1 MQDLNA
7 PESIDV
13 EKISPERRP
22 SRMRRFFFGSLAR
35 TMVTIV
41 IAFIGVAIIHA
52 LLAGPNSAKKNT
64 NRKSQ
69 NQSKEDLAEANRLLS
84 EKNKTDQEKMLNL
97 TKENQELKGQ
107 GLREEI
113 RLQSTVSAQQ
123 PLAGPQFP
131 PVSAA
136 ADTHKHAP
144 VFSSPVEAVNFMAAQ
159 EQKKAGV
166 TPAYKP
172 MQRVLPPPELPSTQ
186 AHQAQFFTAV
196 TSQENK
202 KEHEK
207 NLLGGSRA
215 SGALSH
221 GVAAVSG
228 LPYPIVIDLTSVS
241 VGPNATSRPIKDC
254 AIIGAASADLS
265 AARIYMQAKTL
276 NCYIG
281 GEYIEQA
288 VDGYIVDLNDGLIGL
303 KGRVDEQSGPYIAE
317 LILASF
323 AAGISKG
330 LAVGETTSTVSAS
343 TGTITTS
350 LTGSAMREG
359 LYSGASSAAE
369 KLAQKLEQK
378 ADKFMPFV
386 EVKPTDKV
394 QIVFSSAVHIPDDY
408 HGVNMRELT
417 WTK

>member
-13 EKISPERRP
+13 EKISPEKRP
-22 SRMRRFFFGSLAR
+22 SGIRRFFFGSLPR
-35 TMVTIV
+35 TMATIV
-41 IAFIGVAIIHA
+41 IAFIGVAVIHA
-52 LLAGPNSAKKNT
+52 FLAGSNTAKKNT
-64 NRKSQ
+64 SMKSQ
-69 NQSKEDLAEANRLLS
+69 NQTREDLAEANKLLS
-84 EKNKTDQEKMLNL
+84 EKTKTDQEKMLNL
-97 TKENQELKGQ
+97 TKENQALKGQ
-107 GLREEI
+107 GLKEEI
-113 RLQSTVSAQQ
+113 RLQPPVSAQQ
-123 PLAGPQFP
+123 PWVGPQSP
-131 PVSAA
+131 QASTAA
-136 ADTHKHAP
+136 YAQKHAP
-144 VFSSPVEAVNFMAAQ
+144 VFSNPGEAVNYMAAQ

-166 TPAYKP
+166 PAYKP
-172 MQRVLPPPELPSTQ
+172 MQRVLPPPELFSTQ
-186 AHQAQFFTAV
+186 AHQDRPVTAV

-215 SGALSH
+215 SGSLSH

-228 LPYPIVIDLTSVS
+228 LPYPVVIDVTSVS

-265 AARIYMQAKTL
+265 AGRVYMQAKTL

-281 GEYIEQA
+281 GEYVEQA

-323 AAGISKG
+323 AGGISKG
-330 LAVGETTSTVSAS
+330 LAVGETTTTVSAS
-343 TGTITTS
+343 TGAVTTS
-350 LTGSAMREG
+350 LTGNAIREG

-394 QIVFSSAVHIPDDY
+394 QIVFSRAVYVPDDY
-408 HGVNMRELT
+408 HGVDMRELT
-417 WTK
+417 WIK

>member
-7 PESIDV
+7 SKSIDIPP
-13 EKISPERRP
+13 EKLP
-22 SRMRRFFFGSLAR
+22 SGIRRFFFGSLPR
-35 TMVTIV
+35 TMATIV
-41 IAFIGVAIIHA
+41 IAFIGVAVIHA
-52 LLAGPNSAKKNT
+52 LLAGPDTAKKNT

-69 NQSKEDLAEANRLLS
+69 NQSREDLAEANKLLS

-97 TKENQELKGQ
+97 TKENQALKGQ
-107 GLREEI
+107 GLKEEI
-113 RLQSTVSAQQ
+113 RLQPQVSAQQ
-123 PLAGPQFP
+123 PWVGPQSP
-131 PVSAA
+131 PASTA
-136 ADTHKHAP
+136 ADAQKHVP

-166 TPAYKP
+166 PAYKP
-172 MQRVLPPPELPSTQ
+172 MQRVLPPLESLSTQ
-186 AHQAQFFTAV
+186 AHQAQSITAV

-215 SGALSH
+215 LGSLSH

-228 LPYPIVIDLTSVS
+228 LPYPIVIDLASVS

-265 AARIYMQAKTL
+265 AGRVYMQAKTL
-276 NCYIG
+276 NCFIG

-330 LAVGETTSTVSAS
+330 LAVGETTSTISAS
-343 TGTITTS
+343 TGTVTTS

-359 LYSGASSAAE
+359 LYSGSSSAAE

-394 QIVFSSAVHIPDDY
+394 QIVFSRAVYIPDDY
-408 HGVNMRELT
+408 HGIDMGELT
-417 WTK
+417 WIK

>member
-1 MQDLNA
+1 
-7 PESIDV
+7 
-13 EKISPERRP
+13 
-22 SRMRRFFFGSLAR
+22 
-35 TMVTIV
+35 
-41 IAFIGVAIIHA
+41 
-52 LLAGPNSAKKNT
+52 
-64 NRKSQ
+64 
-69 NQSKEDLAEANRLLS
+69 
-84 EKNKTDQEKMLNL
+84 
-97 TKENQELKGQ
+97 
-107 GLREEI
+107 
-113 RLQSTVSAQQ
+113 
-123 PLAGPQFP
+123 
-131 PVSAA
+131 PVY
-136 ADTHKHAP
+136 
-144 VFSSPVEAVNFMAAQ
+144 
-159 EQKKAGV
+159 KA
-166 TPAYKP
+166 
-172 MQRVLPPPELPSTQ
+172 MQRVLPPLELPSTQ
-186 AHQAQFFTAV
+186 THQAQSFTAV

-215 SGALSH
+215 SGSLSH

-265 AARIYMQAKTL
+265 AARVYMQAKTL

-288 VDGYIVDLNDGLIGL
+288 VDGYIVDLSDGLIGL
-303 KGRVDEQSGPYIAE
+303 RGRVDERSGPYIAE

-330 LAVGETTSTVSAS
+330 LAVGETTSTVSSS
-343 TGTITTS
+343 TGTVTTS

-386 EVKPTDKV
+386 EVKATDKV
-394 QIVFSSAVHIPDDY
+394 QIIFSSGVHIPDDY
-408 HGVNMRELT
+408 HGLDIREMT

>member
-1 MQDLNA
+1 MPDMNE
-7 PESIDV
+7 PESMDV
-13 EKISPERRP
+13 ERMSPEKRT
-22 SRMRRFFFGSLAR
+22 SGIRRFFFGSLPR
-35 TMVTIV
+35 TMATIV
-41 IAFIGVAIIHA
+41 LAFICVAVIHA
-52 LLAGPNSAKKNT
+52 LLAVPDTAKKNT
-64 NRKSQ
+64 SRTSQ
-69 NQSKEDLAEANRLLS
+69 SQSREDLVEANRLLG
-84 EKNKTDQEKMLNL
+84 EKNKTDQEKLLNL
-97 TKENQELKGQ
+97 TKENQALKGQ
-107 GLREEI
+107 GLKEEI
-113 RLQSTVSAQQ
+113 RLQSPVSAQQ
-123 PLAGPQFP
+123 PRVVPQPPLGPM
-131 PVSAA
+131 A
-136 ADTHKHAP
+136 ADTQKHAP
-144 VFSSPVEAVNFMAAQ
+144 TFSSPGEAVNFMAAQ
-159 EQKKAGV
+159 ELKKAGV
-166 TPAYKP
+166 PTYKP
-172 MQRVLPPPELPSTQ
+172 MQRVLAPPEALSAQ
-186 AHQAQFFTAV
+186 AHQSQPVPAV
-196 TSQENK
+196 TSQQNK
-202 KEHEK
+202 AGLEK

-215 SGALSH
+215 SGSLSH

-228 LPYPIVIDLTSVS
+228 LPYPVVIDLTSVS

-265 AARIYMQAKTL
+265 SGRVYMQAKTL

-323 AAGISKG
+323 AGGISKG
-330 LAVGETTSTVSAS
+330 LAVGETTSIVSAS
-343 TGTITTS
+343 TGTVTSS

-394 QIVFSSAVHIPDDY
+394 QIVFSKAVHIPDEY
-408 HGVNMRELT
+408 RGVNMRELT
-417 WTK
+417 WIK

>member
-1 MQDLNA
+1 MPDLNA

-13 EKISPERRP
+13 EKISPEKRP
-22 SRMRRFFFGSLAR
+22 SGIRRFFFGSLPR
-35 TMVTIV
+35 TLATIV
-41 IAFIGVAIIHA
+41 IAFIGVAVIHA
-52 LLAGPNSAKKNT
+52 LLAGPNTAKKNT

-69 NQSKEDLAEANRLLS
+69 NQSREDLAEANRLLS
-84 EKNKTDQEKMLNL
+84 EKNKTDQEKLLNL
-97 TKENQELKGQ
+97 AKENQALKGQ
-107 GLREEI
+107 GLKEEI
-113 RLQSTVSAQQ
+113 RLQPPVSAQQ
-123 PLAGPQFP
+123 PLIGPQSP
-131 PVSAA
+131 PAPAA
-136 ADTHKHAP
+136 ADTQKHAP
-144 VFSSPVEAVNFMAAQ
+144 VFSSPGEAVSFMVAQ

-166 TPAYKP
+166 TAYKP
-172 MQRVLPPPELPSTQ
+172 MQRVLPSPEALSTQ
-186 AHQAQFFTAV
+186 AHQAQPVTAV
-196 TSQENK
+196 TSRDNNK
-202 KEHEK
+202 ELEK

-215 SGALSH
+215 SGSLSH

-228 LPYPIVIDLTSVS
+228 LPYPVVIDLTSVS

-265 AARIYMQAKTL
+265 AGRVYMQAKTL

-323 AAGISKG
+323 AGGISKG
-330 LAVGETTSTVSAS
+330 LAVGETTSIVSAS
-343 TGTITTS
+343 TGTVTTS

-394 QIVFSSAVHIPDDY
+394 QIVFSKAVHIPGAY

-417 WTK
+417 WIK

>member
-1 MQDLNA
+1 MNP

-22 SRMRRFFFGSLAR
+22 SGISRFFFGSLTR
-35 TMVTIV
+35 TMATIV
-41 IAFIGVAIIHA
+41 IAFIGVAIINA

-64 NRKSQ
+64 NGKSQ
-69 NQSKEDLAEANRLLS
+69 NQSRDDLAEANRLLS
-84 EKNKTDQEKMLNL
+84 EKNKTDQEKLLNL
-97 TKENQELKGQ
+97 TKENQALKGQ

-113 RLQSTVSAQQ
+113 RLQPPVSAQQ
-123 PLAGPQFP
+123 PWVGRQSPSA
-131 PVSAA
+131 SAA
-136 ADTHKHAP
+136 ADTQKHAP
-144 VFSSPVEAVNFMAAQ
+144 VFSSPGEAVNFMAAQ

-166 TPAYKP
+166 PSYKP
-172 MQRVLPPPELPSTQ
+172 MQRVLPPPEALSTQ
-186 AHQAQFFTAV
+186 AHQAQSLTAA
-196 TSQENK
+196 TSQDNNK
-202 KEHEK
+202 EYEK

-215 SGALSH
+215 LGSLSH

-228 LPYPIVIDLTSVS
+228 LPYPLVIDLTSVS

-254 AIIGAASADLS
+254 SIIGAASADLS
-265 AARIYMQAKTL
+265 AGRVYMQAKTL

-323 AAGISKG
+323 AGGISKG
-330 LAVGETTSTVSAS
+330 LAVGETTSMVSAS
-343 TGTITTS
+343 TGTVTTS

-394 QIVFSSAVHIPDDY
+394 QIVFSRGVHIPDGY

-417 WTK
+417 WIK